1 MKCVN
6 PILFISAVFVCLLN
20 LMSNFSVANASSQ
33 TDNSY
38 IRVGLLQ
45 GKATVNISADNDFVI
60 KDVDNGK
67 NYKYT
72 KGAVAAISQ
81 QDREVFV
88 DKNGNVTTTLV
99 VVAKND
105 SPISVNG
112 QKYRG
117 AFIIQPHRAGLTVIN
132 RLPIEQY
139 LYGVI
144 PKEMP
149 SSWSIEALKA
159 QAIAARTYALYYKNQ
174 GKYRNQGFDVTNTT
188 ESQVYGGLSAEM
200 LNSNNAVNATK
211 GQILTYVN
219 DDPICA
225 VFHAASGG
233 YTENSEDVWGT
244 SIPYLRAVNDS
255 GEKSPYENWIKNV
268 KVSDFNRI
276 IDNSYSDIGTIKQI
290 NIVDDPQK
298 TVKAVQIVGSNKKSV
313 EVTST
318 QMRNMLGLNS
328 SNFQL
333 NVIDDKAKVNKDTQQ
348 TIDKPDNET
357 LNIVGSGFGHRL
369 GMSQWGAK
377 SLAEQGKNYQQI
389 LTHYYTNVTI
399 KSIY

>member
-1 MKCVN
+1 MKLVKS
-6 PILFISAVFVCLLN
+6 ILFISAIFLCILN
-20 LMSNFSVANASSQ
+20 LNYARANAQ
-33 TDNSY
+33 DEQSY
-38 IRVGLLQ
+38 IRVALLQ
-45 GKATVNISADNDFVI
+45 GKANVNISADNDFVV
-60 KDVDNGK
+60 KDVDNNK

-72 KGAVAAISQ
+72 RGAIASISQ
-81 QDREVFV
+81 QDRTVFV
-88 DKNGNVTTTLV
+88 DKNSSLTTTLI
-99 VVAKND
+99 VAVKND
-105 SPISVNG
+105 APISVNG

-117 AFIIQPHRAGLTVIN
+117 NLIIQPHRAGLTVIN
-132 RLPIEQY
+132 RLPLEQY

-159 QAIAARTYALYYKNQ
+159 QAIAARTYALYYKKQ
-174 GKYRNQGFDVTNTT
+174 GKYRSQGFDVTNTT

-200 LNSNNAVNATK
+200 INSNNAVNATK
-211 GQILTYVN
+211 GQILTYIN

-255 GEKSPYENWIKNV
+255 GEKSPYDNWIKNV
-268 KVSDFNRI
+268 KISDFNRI
-276 IDNSYSDIGTIKQI
+276 IDNNYSDIGTIKQI

-298 TVKAVQIVGSNKKSV
+298 TVKTVQLVGSNKKSV
-313 EVTST
+313 ELTST

-333 NVIDDKAKVNKDTQQ
+333 NVIDAKQKVNKNTTQ
-348 TIDKPDNET
+348 TIDKPDDET
-357 LNIVGSGFGHRL
+357 LSIVGSGLGHRL

-377 SLAEQGKNYQQI
+377 SLAEQGQNYQQI
-389 LTHYYTNVTI
+389 LNHYYTNVQI
-399 KSIY
+399 KAIY

>member
-1 MKCVN
+1 MMKLVKS
-6 PILFISAVFVCLLN
+6 ILFISTIFICIFNLN
-20 LMSNFSVANASSQ
+20 SNYSIANAQ
-33 TDNSY
+33 DDEAY

-45 GKATVNISADNDFVI
+45 GKTTINISADNDFVI
-60 KDVDNGK
+60 KDADNNK

-72 KGAVAAISQ
+72 KGSVATISQ
-81 QDREVFV
+81 QDRTVFV
-88 DKNGNVTTTLV
+88 GKTGKITTTLV
-99 VVAKND
+99 VAVKND
-105 SPISVNG
+105 APVSVNG

-117 AFIIQPHRAGLTVIN
+117 ALIIQPHKTGLTVIN

-149 SSWSIEALKA
+149 STWSIEALKA
-159 QAIAARTYALYYKNQ
+159 QAIAARTYALYYKQQ
-174 GKYRNQGFDVTNTT
+174 GKYRSQGFDVTNTT
-188 ESQVYGGLSAEM
+188 DSQVYGGLSAEM
-200 LNSNNAVNATK
+200 ANSNNAVDATK
-211 GQILTYVN
+211 GQILTYIN

-225 VFHAASGG
+225 VFHSASGG

-244 SIPYLRAVNDS
+244 TIPYLRAVDDS
-255 GEKSPYENWIKNV
+255 GEVSPYENWIKNV
-268 KVSDFNRI
+268 KISDFTRI
-276 IDNSYSDIGTIKQI
+276 IDNNYSDIGTIKQI
-290 NIVDDPQK
+290 NIVDDSQK

-333 NVIDDKAKVNKDTQQ
+333 NVIDDKQKVNNSAKQI
-348 TIDKPDNET
+348 IDKPDDET
-357 LNIVGSGFGHRL
+357 LNIVGSGLGHRL

-389 LTHYYTNVTI
+389 LNHYYTNVKI